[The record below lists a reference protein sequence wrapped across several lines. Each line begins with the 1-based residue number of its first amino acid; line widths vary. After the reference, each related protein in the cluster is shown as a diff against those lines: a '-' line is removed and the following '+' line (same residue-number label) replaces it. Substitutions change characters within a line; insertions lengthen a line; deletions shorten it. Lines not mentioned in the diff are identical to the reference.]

1 VVISEDALGN
11 SKLPA
16 GPYSDHG
23 WNVML
28 QKKNGLI
35 AMWASQAPMEEFKK
49 LVET

>member
-1 VVISEDALGN
+1 
-11 SKLPA
+11 
-16 GPYSDHG
+16 
-23 WNVML
+23 VML